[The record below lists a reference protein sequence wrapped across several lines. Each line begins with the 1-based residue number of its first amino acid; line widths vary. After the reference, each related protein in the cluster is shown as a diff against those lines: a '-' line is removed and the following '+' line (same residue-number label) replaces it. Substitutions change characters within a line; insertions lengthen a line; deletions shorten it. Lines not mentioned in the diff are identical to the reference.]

1 MAEAQHVTNVLTDDI
16 YVFPT
21 KFFTDQLKMEYP
33 NMYKRLLVIT
43 ILLLSMTLIGATA
56 QIAAQEDELDDA
68 RFFLTF
74 VPNIQFSPVYVMI
87 ANGHAADAGIN
98 FIIEHGDENVGVD
111 LIASNAIPFGIVSGE
126 QVIMARAG
134 QRPVVYVY
142 EWFQQF
148 PVGIVV
154 PDTTAAE
161 TVSDLQGIKVGIPGR
176 FGASYSGLTALLDA
190 NDMTEDDIQLEA
202 IGFAAPDVVCVGGVD
217 ASVVYV
223 NNEPLQLA
231 QRAINGDCGDIT
243 SVSVIKVS
251 DYADMVSNG
260 LVTSE
265 ELIENNPELVRTV
278 VVAFDRGVRDVINNP
293 AQAYLISLDYVDNLP
308 ISSEFRAAL
317 ENASTSQIDFLATN
331 PSREAVAESRIVLL
345 NNLSAHFDNEALIQF
360 RVLMSTLELWD
371 AEYLGYT
378 ESQSWELTL
387 SILDTMGMLPGEVDL
402 QGAYTNEF
410 LPLAAEEVA
419 E

>member
-1 MAEAQHVTNVLTDDI
+1 
-16 YVFPT
+16 
-21 KFFTDQLKMEYP
+21 
-33 NMYKRLLVIT
+33 MYKRLLVLT
-43 ILLLSMTLIGATA
+43 ILLLSMTLIGATS

-74 VPNIQFSPVYVMI
+74 IPNVQFAPVYVMI

-111 LIASNAIPFGIVSGE
+111 LVASNAIPFGIVSGE

-161 TVSDLQGIKVGIPGR
+161 TVSDLRGIKVGIPGR
-176 FGASYSGLTALLDA
+176 FGASYSGLTALLAA

-217 ASVVYV
+217 ASVIYV

-231 QRAINGDCGDIT
+231 QRAANGDCGDIT

-260 LVTSE
+260 LVTGE

-308 ISSEFRAAL
+308 ISGEFREAL
-317 ENASTSQIDFLATN
+317 ENASTAQIDFLATN

-345 NNLSAHFDNEALIQF
+345 NDLSAHFDNETLIQF
-360 RVLMSTLELWD
+360 LVLMSTIELWD
-371 AEYLGYT
+371 AESLGYT